1 MLDTYRNL
9 FDESE
14 SDVPIV
20 RAEILESWRRS
31 QLSGVDPSHV
41 QLVEGEARLDS
52 RIAKVAIPVLNSMA
66 DVMVGARTSLLLS
79 APDGTLLW
87 RWDEDSQL
95 RDRLNRSNVVRGT
108 RWSEDVIG
116 TNGLGTA
123 LETAKAVTVSGT
135 EHFNE
140 ALHDFTCAGAPIRH
154 PVTNRVT
161 GVLSVTSLIQDASPL
176 MAPTLLRLAQEIEEE
191 LYGDSTLHER
201 QMLQHFL
208 AERRRTRSAVVAV
221 SADVFIA
228 NTIASSI
235 NLDHVDLWQQIEESP
250 ESLVGLVL
258 PDGSR
263 VTTCR
268 PVRQGPTMIGAVVIA
283 AHPEDGQGHSGPV
296 ASSLPLARPTWP
308 AIVTRLREAMSGVDR
323 LLVSGEAGSGKRTA
337 IHEALVDDGRSFEEV
352 DCLFVGETGR
362 EEWLE
367 TARAVLASPIDLT
380 VFTHLDALDDAT
392 CRALVAMLDGAP
404 RLETR
409 TATVIGTIASNVGEH
424 DTARMVLDRFSPL
437 IFEVPPL
444 RRRPED
450 AIARLTDQGMGFPS
464 LSREVQQLVNK
475 HPWPGNHRQLEE
487 FRRWLHLHPRPQVG
501 VGDLPRNWV
510 SELNRSNLTAMQ
522 SAESELI
529 ASTLKALGGNKV
541 AAASALGISR
551 SSLYRKLREY
561 RLT

>member
-1 MLDTYRNL
+1 MLDTCRNL
-9 FDESE
+9 FDDSGP
-14 SDVPIV
+14 VPIV

-41 QLVEGEARLDS
+41 RCVEGEARLDS

-66 DVMVGARTSLLLS
+66 EVMIGARTSLLLS

-87 RWDEDSQL
+87 RWDEASQL

-123 LETAKAVTVSGT
+123 LETAKAVTVAGA

-161 GVLSVTSLIQDASPL
+161 GVLSVTSLTDDASPL
-176 MAPTLLRLAQEIEEE
+176 MAPTLLRLARDVEDE

-228 NTIASSI
+228 NTIASSLD
-235 NLDHVDLWQQIEESP
+235 LDHVHLWQQIEESP
-250 ESLVGLVL
+250 ESVVGLVL
-258 PDGSR
+258 PDGSS

-268 PVRQGPTMIGAVVIA
+268 PVRQGTKMIGAVVIA
-283 AHPEDGQGHSGPV
+283 AHGDDARDSTRRV
-296 ASSLPLARPTWP
+296 TSASTQLRPTWP
-308 AIVTRLREAMSGVDR
+308 DIVTELKKAMSGVDR
-323 LLVSGEAGSGKRTA
+323 LLVSGEVGAGKRTA
-337 IHEALVDDGRSFEEV
+337 IHEALIDQGRSFKEI
-352 DCLFVGETGR
+352 DCLSADEIGR
-362 EEWLE
+362 DQWLA
-367 TARAVLASPIDLT
+367 TARAATVSSIDLT
-380 VFTHLDALDDAT
+380 LFTHLDALDDAT
-392 CRALVAMLDGAP
+392 CRAFVAILDEAP
-404 RLETR
+404 RRETL
-409 TATVIGTIASNVGEH
+409 TPTVIGTISPNHREQDEV
-424 DTARMVLDRFSPL
+424 TRMVLHRFPPL
-437 IFEVPPL
+437 VFDVPPL

-450 AIARLTDQGMGFPS
+450 ALARLIDQGMGFPS
-464 LSREVQQLVNK
+464 LSREVQQLIHK

-487 FRRWLHLHPRPQVG
+487 FRRWLHIHPRPHVG
-501 VGDLPRNWV
+501 VADLPRNWLGEV
-510 SELNRSNLTAMQ
+510 SRGNLTAMQ
-522 SAESELI
+522 NAESELI

-541 AAASALGISR
+541 ATAAALGISR

-561 RLT
+561 RLK

>member
-14 SDVPIV
+14 SVPIV

-31 QLSGVDPSHV
+31 QLSGVDPAHV

-66 DVMVGARTSLLLS
+66 DVMIGARTSLLLS

-87 RWDEDSQL
+87 RWDEDSRL
-95 RDRLNRSNVVRGT
+95 RDRLDRSNVVRGT

-123 LETAKAVTVSGT
+123 LETAKAVTVSGS

-161 GVLSVTSLIQDASPL
+161 GVLSVTSLTEDASPL
-176 MAPTLLRLAQEIEEE
+176 MAPTLLRLAREIEDE

-250 ESLVGLVL
+250 ESLIGLVL

-268 PVRQGPTMIGAVVIA
+268 PVRQGTTMIGAVVIA
-283 AHPEDGQGHSGPV
+283 SHQDDAQDRSRRATSSAAPV
-296 ASSLPLARPTWP
+296 RPTWP
-308 AIVTRLREAMSGVDR
+308 VIVTQLAEAMSGVDR
-323 LLVSGEAGSGKRTA
+323 LLVSGEEGAGKRTA
-337 IHEALVDDGRSFEEV
+337 IHEALLDAGRSFEEV
-352 DCLFVGETGR
+352 DCLSVDEAGR
-362 EEWLE
+362 DAWLA
-367 TARAVLASPIDLT
+367 TARSVLASPVDLT

-392 CRALVAMLDGAP
+392 CRSFVAMLDDVP
-404 RLETR
+404 RLEVP
-409 TATVIGTIASNVGEH
+409 TATVIGTISPNHRERDACR
-424 DTARMVLDRFSPL
+424 AVLDRFSPL
-437 IFEVPPL
+437 VFEVPPL
-444 RRRPED
+444 RRRPDD
-450 AIARLTDQGMGFPS
+450 ALARLTDQGMGFPS
-464 LSREVQQLVNK
+464 LSREVQQLVQR

-487 FRRWLHLHPRPQVG
+487 FRRWLHMHPRPQVG
-501 VGDLPRNWV
+501 VADLPRNWV
-510 SELNRSNLTAMQ
+510 GEMNRSNLTAMQ